1 MRITQKVLSGA
12 VVAATI
18 VIVASLLSWLRPE
31 QAPQKP
37 DEVLRLVEVG
47 ETVARDVKPD
57 YLLTGRLQ
65 PVTVSELRFEVAGR
79 IVEENV
85 EVGERVGKGQVLL
98 KLDDGDYRDA
108 LVQAQTRLELV
119 EKKLERDLQ
128 LLKLAEQ
135 NVELRKREVRRIDGL
150 GKKNL
155 SSPSLLDA
163 ERQKLV
169 DMQSEQVRLQH
180 ATEEGRLNV
189 RLNRSLRDQAR
200 RNLERAQLQ
209 APFDSIVNRVEAE
222 IGDYVGKDMV
232 VVELVV
238 ADRLDLL
245 LNISNEQAGSLELGL
260 TLEVVVSGRAHAGT
274 LVSLQTDPDRDTYTH
289 AAKIQIEGRGLKAGA
304 AAQTRLPGRSRS
316 NVVAVPVAAVQ
327 YVNGQPFL
335 FVEENS
341 VVLRRRVTLGDRA
354 GDEIIVE
361 RGLQPGERIVLRDIE
376 GLGNNQKVLV
386 KQAQATPAAHAAE
399 R

>member
-18 VIVASLLSWLRPE
+18 VIVASLLSWLRPQ

-47 ETVARDVKPD
+47 ETVAREVKPD

-260 TLEVVVSGRAHAGT
+260 TLEVVVNGRAHAGT

-304 AAQTRLPGRSRS
+304 AAQTRLPGRPRS

-386 KQAQATPAAHAAE
+386 KQAQAAPAAHAAE
-399 R
+399 H